1 MEEKRYLKKQNYLSY
16 GLGAFGQCFIY
27 IFANFL
33 LIFLT
38 DTIGM
43 NVGIIGT
50 LMMISKLLD
59 GISDVL
65 FGTLLDKTNSKMGK
79 ARPWIF
85 WTAIPLGISQLLL
98 FFVPV
103 KAGVLQYVYFFIV
116 YTLLNAVFYTANAV
130 AYNSLSVMITKNTV
144 ERVKMGVTNT
154 IAALIG
160 SVLISSVTVGMV
172 QAFGGGLTGWRIVA
186 SIYTVLLIAFE
197 IICAC
202 GVKEV
207 NDKEEKADGENDT
220 DLSFLNGIKYLLRNK
235 YYLLMLAYYIIYY
248 ISSGVLGAVGTYYCI
263 HVLKQEAL
271 LGVMSAA
278 AMMPTILGVVFAPIL
293 VKKFGMYK
301 SNTVTLL
308 LSALSCIV
316 LVIGGYTDGVVLVV
330 LGLVLKSFF
339 SGPISGSLN
348 VIIAEISNYQ
358 LLRDGIRLEGR
369 MYSCVSMG
377 VKLGTGI
384 ASAFSGW
391 LLSFAHYDGTLAVQS
406 QSAIDMIRFLYI
418 MVPSICTV
426 FLLIIMKKLNIWK
439 AVEQLKAKEKCENG
453 Q

>member
-1 MEEKRYLKKQNYLSY
+1 MEDKKYLKKQNYLSY

-50 LMMISKLLD
+50 LMMVSKLLD
-59 GISDVL
+59 GVSDVF
-65 FGTLLDKTNSKMGK
+65 FGTLLDKTKSKMGK

-85 WTAIPLGISQLLL
+85 WTAVPLGISQLLL
-98 FFVPV
+98 FFIPV

-116 YTLLNAVFYTANAV
+116 YSLLNAVFYTANAV
-130 AYNSLSVMITKNTV
+130 AYNSLSVTITKNPV

-154 IAALIG
+154 IAALVG
-160 SVLISSVTVGMV
+160 SILISSVTIAMV
-172 QAFGGGLTGWRIVA
+172 QGLGGGVKGWRIV
-186 SIYTVLLIAFE
+186 SFIYTILLIAFE
-197 IICAC
+197 IICSL
-202 GVKEV
+202 GVKEI
-207 NDKEEKADGENDT
+207 NDEETKESRKDDT
-220 DLSFLNGIKYLLRNK
+220 KISFVKGISCLLHNK
-235 YYLLMLAYYIIYY
+235 YYLMMLVYYIIYY

-278 AMMPTILGVVFAPIL
+278 AMLPTILGVMFAPAL

-301 SNTVTLL
+301 SNTFTLL
-308 LSALSCIV
+308 LSSLSCII
-316 LVIGGYTDGVVLVV
+316 LVIGGYTNAIFLIV

-339 SGPISGSLN
+339 FGPISGSLN
-348 VIIAEISNYQ
+348 AIIAEISNYQ
-358 LLRDGIRLEGR
+358 TLRDGIRLEGT

-384 ASAFSGW
+384 ASAVSGW
-391 LLSFAHYDGTLAVQS
+391 LLAFANYDGTLAVQS
-406 QSAIDMIRFLYI
+406 QGAIDMIRFLYI
-418 MVPSICTV
+418 VVPSICTV
-426 FLLIIMKKLNIWK
+426 LLTIIMKKLNVWK
-439 AVEQLKAKEKCENG
+439 AVEQLKSAEER
-453 Q
+453 

>member
-1 MEEKRYLKKQNYLSY
+1 MEERRYLKKRNYLSY

-50 LMMISKLLD
+50 LMMVSKLLD
-59 GISDVL
+59 GVSDIL

-85 WTAIPLGISQLLL
+85 WTAVPLGISQLLL
-98 FFVPV
+98 FFVPL
-103 KAGVLQYVYFFIV
+103 KEGVLQYAYFFIV
-116 YTLLNAVFYTANAV
+116 YSLLNAVFYTANAV

-144 ERVKMGVTNT
+144 ERVAMGVTNT
-154 IAALIG
+154 IAALVG

-172 QAFGGGLTGWRIVA
+172 QAFGGGVNGWRMVA
-186 SIYTVLLIAFE
+186 LIYTILLIIFE
-197 IICAC
+197 VICAL

-207 NDKEEKADGENDT
+207 SDGEEEKTGKDDT
-220 DLSFLNGIKYLLRNK
+220 KLSFWNGICCLLRNK

-263 HVLKQEAL
+263 HVLKQESL

-278 AMMPTILGVVFAPIL
+278 AMMPTILGVVFAPVL

-308 LSALSCIV
+308 LSALSCII
-316 LVIGGYTDGVVLVV
+316 LVIGGYTDAILLVV

-339 SGPISGSLN
+339 FGPISGSLN
-348 VIIAEISNYQ
+348 AIIAEISNYQ
-358 LLRDGIRLEGR
+358 VLRDGIRLEGR

-384 ASAFSGW
+384 ASAVSGW
-391 LLSFAHYDGTLAVQS
+391 LLDFAHYDGTLAVQS

-426 FLLIIMKKLNIWK
+426 LLTLIMKKLNVWK
-439 AVEQLKAKEKCENG
+439 AVEQLKGEACKNE
-453 Q
+453 